1 MNKEKKKQ
9 IKDFFKNINLEKIK
23 YKELQGLK
31 ASFAKKYNLSK
42 LPLTSDILY
51 ALDIQHPTSTF
62 ITKPSRTLSGV
73 TILSVMT
80 KPHVCPGNCIFCPS
94 FKDTPKSYTGFEP
107 ASMRGKL
114 NDFDPAKQ
122 ITDRIKQ
129 LEAIGHP
136 TNKLELIVM
145 GGTFP
150 STDYKYQKEFMVKT
164 FQAISNSKSKD
175 INNLK
180 KILMKT
186 KRRIVGLTFE
196 TRPDYCD
203 RKIIRRLLDFGG
215 TRVELGVQT
224 TYDDV
229 HVFVKRGHGIK
240 EVIQATKELKDSGF
254 KVLYHMM
261 IGLPGSDI
269 KRDFESFKEIFS
281 NPDYCP
287 DMIKIYP
294 CLVTEHTVLEK
305 MYYSQKYIPYTEKEV
320 INLIADIKEIVPK
333 WVRIMRV
340 QRDIPATKILAG
352 ITKSNLRELVF
363 KELEKRKTKCNCI
376 RCCEPKHKIENIK
389 SYSIKKIKYSASG
402 GTEYFIYAE
411 KQEYLLGFIRLRIP
425 DKPFIKEI
433 NENTSIVRELHVYG
447 QATEFK
453 NKNIQHIGI
462 GKKLLKLA
470 ETISL
475 KENKTK
481 VAVISGIGVREYYK
495 KQGYKLEGA
504 YMVKVIKNDRKR
516 KIN

>member
-1 MNKEKKKQ
+1 
-9 IKDFFKNINLEKIK
+9 
-23 YKELQGLK
+23 
-31 ASFAKKYNLSK
+31 
-42 LPLTSDILY
+42 
-51 ALDIQHPTSTF
+51 
-62 ITKPSRTLSGV
+62 
-73 TILSVMT
+73 
-80 KPHVCPGNCIFCPS
+80 
-94 FKDTPKSYTGFEP
+94 
-107 ASMRGKL
+107 
-114 NDFDPAKQ
+114 
-122 ITDRIKQ
+122 
-129 LEAIGHP
+129 
-136 TNKLELIVM
+136 
-145 GGTFP
+145 
-150 STDYKYQKEFMVKT
+150 
-164 FQAISNSKSKD
+164 
-175 INNLK
+175 
-180 KILMKT
+180 
-186 KRRIVGLTFE
+186 
-196 TRPDYCD
+196 
-203 RKIIRRLLDFGG
+203 
-215 TRVELGVQT
+215 
-224 TYDDV
+224 
-229 HVFVKRGHGIK
+229 
-240 EVIQATKELKDSGF
+240 
-254 KVLYHMM
+254 MM

-425 DKPFIKEI
+425 DKPFVKEI